1 MQKIGFNK
9 DILIKIIFYNIF
21 LKIITETE
29 DWVYPEISWI
39 AEFGGALG
47 LFVGFSFY
55 MIWDIAEWLLS
66 KWSIKTEESAG
77 ANT

>member
-1 MQKIGFNK
+1 MQKIGFYK

-66 KWSIKTEESAG
+66 KWSIKTEESG

>member
-29 DWVYPEISWI
+29 DWVYPEISFI

-55 MIWDIAEWLLS
+55 MIWDIAEWLLN
-66 KWSIKTEESAG
+66 KWSIKTEESG